1 METHERIGC
10 FTGEGVGIR
19 AYVHSTSIVERT
31 GGGPVA
37 AAGSFC
43 GEETYMNTIDLRS
56 DTVTKPTEGMRRA
69 MAEAE
74 VGDDVYSE
82 DPTVNRLEERAARI
96 FEKEAAL
103 FVPTGTMGNQIA
115 VRLHTEHG
123 QEVICERRA
132 HMVDW
137 EMAMVAAFSGC
148 QLRQVEGNRGA
159 LSWEQIAG
167 AIAAPAYY
175 RARTGLIALEN
186 THNMAGGT
194 VTPLAALEEIWAGAE
209 ERGIPVHLDGARIFN
224 AAAALGVPV
233 AKLACGFATVM
244 FCLSKGLCAP
254 VGSVLV
260 GSRALIDRGRSIR
273 KMLGGGMRQAGV
285 IAAAGLI
292 ALEEM
297 PARLQ
302 DDHANARW
310 MAEQIAEI
318 PGCVIDLETVQTNI
332 VIFRSTR
339 RSAAEIIA
347 GLKTGGVLSGTAGP
361 DEVRFVTHHDVDLR
375 ECEQALKQLRGLLA

>member
-1 METHERIGC
+1 MD
-10 FTGEGVGIR
+10 
-19 AYVHSTSIVERT
+19 
-31 GGGPVA
+31 
-37 AAGSFC
+37 
-43 GEETYMNTIDLRS
+43 TIDLRS
-56 DTVTKPTEGMRRA
+56 DTVTKPTEAMRRA

-74 VGDDVYSE
+74 VGDDVYGE
-82 DPTVNRLEERAARI
+82 DPTVNRLEKRAAEI

-137 EMAMVAAFSGC
+137 EMAMVSAFSGC
-148 QLRQVEGNRGA
+148 QLRQVEGERGV
-159 LSWEQIAG
+159 LRWERIAA
-167 AIAAPAYY
+167 AIAAPIYY
-175 RARTGLIALEN
+175 RAQTGLIALEN

-194 VTPLAALEEIWAGAE
+194 VTPLAVLEEVWAGAKQ
-209 ERGIPVHLDGARIFN
+209 RGLPAHLDGARVFN

-233 AKLACGFATVM
+233 AALTRGFATVM

-254 VGSVLV
+254 VGSMLV
-260 GSRALIDRGRSIR
+260 GFRELMARGRSIR

-285 IAAAGLI
+285 LAAAGLI

-297 PARLQ
+297 PARLH

-310 MAEQIAEI
+310 MAEQIAAM
-318 PGCVIDLETVQTNI
+318 GACQLDLQTVQTNI
-332 VIFRSTR
+332 VIFRPERKT
-339 RSAAEIIA
+339 AAEIVA
-347 GLKTGGVLSGTAGP
+347 GLKANGVLCGTASAE
-361 DEVRFVTHHDVDLR
+361 EVRFVTHRDVDRAACERAVAGLR
-375 ECEQALKQLRGLLA
+375 EILECDTGK